1 MSLVLPDHWVWDFW
15 IARGEDAWHLFYLKA
30 PKPLGDPELR
40 HRASHQADRWGA
52 ERDHVQGEVQIWDC
66 LACHYI
72 QGGTLMGNTG
82 PGLIAMK
89 QRFPER
95 EKLVAQI
102 TDARTNNKN
111 TFMPPFGA
119 HGILS
124 EQEIQL
130 VVNWLYTL

>member
-1 MSLVLPDHWVWDFW
+1 MKNIIQLMPVIFGFVCLISSSVL
-15 IARGEDAWHLFYLKA
+15 AEQTA
-30 PKPLGDPELR
+30 PAQQT
-40 HRASHQADRWGA
+40 ASIDKLEKGKNLAFDRRKGN
-52 ERDHVQGEVQIWDC
+52 C
-66 LACHYI
+66 LACHYV

-95 EKLVAQI
+95 DKLVAQI

-119 HGILS
+119 HGILT

-130 VVNWLYTL
+130 VVDWLYTL

>member
-1 MSLVLPDHWVWDFW
+1 MKNTIHLMAAFFGLIYLVSASVSAEQTDSNEQAASV
-15 IARGEDAWHLFYLKA
+15 A
-30 PKPLGDPELR
+30 EL
-40 HRASHQADRWGA
+40 
-52 ERDHVQGEVQIWDC
+52 EQGKNLAFTRSKGNC
-66 LACHYI
+66 LACHYV

-119 HGILS
+119 HGILT

>member
-1 MSLVLPDHWVWDFW
+1 MKKNLQVLAAITTYVCLMSASVLAEQAQDEQARNKQTVQNAELEKGKN
-15 IARGEDAWHLFYLKA
+15 IAFNRRKGN
-30 PKPLGDPELR
+30 
-40 HRASHQADRWGA
+40 
-52 ERDHVQGEVQIWDC
+52 C

-72 QGGTLMGNTG
+72 EGGTLMGNTG

-119 HGILS
+119 HGILT
-124 EQEIQL
+124 EQEVEL
-130 VVNWLYTL
+130 VVDWLYTL

>member
-1 MSLVLPDHWVWDFW
+1 MGTTVSAEQSNPVEQTASIVELEKGKS
-15 IARGEDAWHLFYLKA
+15 IAF
-30 PKPLGDPELR
+30 
-40 HRASHQADRWGA
+40 
-52 ERDHVQGEVQIWDC
+52 ERRKGNC

-72 QGGTLMGNTG
+72 QGGSLMGNTG
-82 PGLIAMK
+82 PALIAMK

-102 TDARTNNKN
+102 TDARANNKN
-111 TFMPPFGA
+111 TLMPPFGA
-119 HGILS
+119 HGILT

>member
-1 MSLVLPDHWVWDFW
+1 MKKTLNVMAAITGLICLMSTSVL
-15 IARGEDAWHLFYLKA
+15 AEDA
-30 PKPLGDPELR
+30 KPVEQKISSAELEKGKNLAFNR
-40 HRASHQADRWGA
+40 RKGN
-52 ERDHVQGEVQIWDC
+52 C
-66 LACHYI
+66 LACHFI

-119 HGILS
+119 HGILT

-130 VVNWLYTL
+130 VVDWLYTL